1 MARKDSAGRLTAGEL
16 KRVPEP
22 IRSKLALLPD
32 KPGCYLMKNESGQVI
47 YVGKAKVLKNR
58 VRSYFTGSHN
68 IKTQRLVSEIR
79 DFEYIVTSN
88 NMEALILECNLIKQ
102 YHPRYNVLL
111 KDDKTFPYIK
121 ITGDKHPRL
130 EVTRRVVKDGGKYF
144 GPYPNAYDARETKRL
159 LDRLYPLRK
168 CATIPDKV
176 CLYYHIG
183 QCLAPCEYPVEPGK
197 YEEMVQQITRFL
209 NGGYQEVKAQL
220 QEKMMA
226 AAEALEFERAK
237 EYRDQIQSIET
248 VMERQ
253 KIQIPDAVDR
263 DIFGFTVDKGWM
275 CVQILYM
282 RQGKMIERRA
292 TTFPFYGEPYEDF
305 MTFVAQYYSENPAL
319 PKEILLP
326 LEEDAG
332 GAAAGGKEGAEAGGV
347 RDGGSDGG
355 AEDAVGADGGS
366 NGGAE
371 DAVGTDGGSNGGAED
386 AVGADGGS
394 NSGAEDA
401 VGADGGSNG
410 GAEDAVGA
418 DGGSNGGA
426 EDAVGADGGSNGG
439 AEDAVGADGGSNGGA
454 EDAVGADGGSN
465 GGAGAGEEMLLSESA
480 DDSSDDDE
488 ARAGSGG
495 VSGDEEDMRESLQRW
510 LKIKVHVPRRGKKR
524 DIVKMA
530 LQNARMTLEEKFRL
544 IERDEARS
552 VKACEGLARWLGLPR
567 LRRIEAFDNSNIQ
580 GADAVSAMVVFTD
593 GKPDKSEYR
602 KYKVKTV
609 EGADDY
615 ATMREVIRR
624 RYERVLKEGLELPDL
639 IVVDGGRGQIAAAL
653 DVLENELGLSVPVCG
668 LVKDAKHRTA
678 QLMTGDPPE
687 IVPLPRDSQEF
698 YLLQRIQDEVHRF
711 AIAFHRNVRAK
722 SMIASQLD
730 AIPGVGEKRRKALLR
745 HFGSLKRIREASI
758 EDFRPLGIGEKLA
771 AQILEALREDEAGRD
786 AQQADEARPLE

>member
-1 MARKDSAGRLTAGEL
+1 MARKESAGRSAAGEL
-16 KRVPEP
+16 KSVPEP

-32 KPGCYLMKNESGQVI
+32 KPGCYLMKNAEGKVI

-102 YHPRYNVLL
+102 YQPRYNVLL
-111 KDDKTFPYIK
+111 KDDKSFPYIK
-121 ITGDKHPRL
+121 ITGDRHPRL
-130 EVTRRVVKDGGKYF
+130 EVTRKVVKDGGKYF

-183 QCLAPCEYPVEPGK
+183 QCLAPCEYPVDPAK

-220 QEKMMA
+220 QEKMEA
-226 AAEALEFERAK
+226 AAERLEFERAK
-237 EYRDQIQSIET
+237 EYRDQIRSIET

-253 KIQIPDAVDR
+253 KIQVPDAVDR
-263 DIFGFTVDKGWM
+263 DIFGFAADKGWM
-275 CVQILYM
+275 CVQILYV

-292 TTFPFYGEPYEDF
+292 TTFPFYGDPYEDF

-326 LEEDAG
+326 SAEDAG
-332 GAAAGGKEGAEAGGV
+332 AP
-347 RDGGSDGG
+347 
-355 AEDAVGADGGS
+355 ADGGKDGPAEGAKREGA
-366 NGGAE
+366 GGDE
-371 DAVGTDGGSNGGAED
+371 HRS
-386 AVGADGGS
+386 ADGGG
-394 NSGAEDA
+394 N
-401 VGADGGSNG
+401 
-410 GAEDAVGA
+410 
-418 DGGSNGGA
+418 
-426 EDAVGADGGSNGG
+426 
-439 AEDAVGADGGSNGGA
+439 
-454 EDAVGADGGSN
+454 
-465 GGAGAGEEMLLSESA
+465 GAGAF
-480 DDSSDDDE
+480 
-488 ARAGSGG
+488 R
-495 VSGDEEDMRESLQRW
+495 GDEDVRESLQRW
-510 LKIKVHVPRRGKKR
+510 LKVKVFVPRRGKKR

-530 LQNARMTLEEKFRL
+530 IQNARMTLEEKFRL

-552 VKACEGLARWLGLPR
+552 IKACEGLARRLGLPR

-580 GADAVSAMVVFTD
+580 GADAVSAMAVFID
-593 GKPDKSEYR
+593 GKPAKSEYR

-639 IVVDGGRGQIAAAL
+639 IVVDGGRGQITAAI

-668 LVKDAKHRTA
+668 LVKDARHRTA

-687 IVPLPRDSQEF
+687 VVPLPRDSQEF

-711 AIAFHRNVRAK
+711 AVTYHRSVRGK
-722 SMIASQLD
+722 SMIASRLD

-745 HFGSLKRIREASI
+745 HFGSLKKIREASV

-771 AQILEALREDEAGRD
+771 LRILEALREDGADGTQEAPERD
-786 AQQADEARPLE
+786 AARGEARMERGEMPERGEAHEEVPEHR